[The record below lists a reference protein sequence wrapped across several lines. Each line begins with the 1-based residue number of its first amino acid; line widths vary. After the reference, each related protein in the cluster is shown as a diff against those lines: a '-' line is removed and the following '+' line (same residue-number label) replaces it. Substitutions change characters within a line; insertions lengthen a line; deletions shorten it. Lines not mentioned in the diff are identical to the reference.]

1 MCSGS
6 DRDSCWCKAMKYVN
20 ESSSID
26 GRLKNAAK
34 QMISLGVVL
43 AIIFSCGLRAGEPRN
58 TGAMNRQV
66 IAAINADVAV
76 HHSRFMRINEYLFN
90 GKEGKTAVA

>member
-1 MCSGS
+1 
-6 DRDSCWCKAMKYVN
+6 MKYVN
-20 ESSSID
+20 ESSSIG
-26 GRLKNAAK
+26 GRLKSDAK

-43 AIIFSCGLRAGEPRN
+43 AIIFSCGLRAGAADEPSN
-58 TGAMNRQV
+58 TGVMNKQAIV
-66 IAAINADVAV
+66 AANTDFAV